1 MCLIKFYKYLESNM
15 RWDYNND
22 YNIEE
27 DFYSKKK
34 EFAAAVISNCG
45 AGSKRLEYIKGL
57 F

>member
-1 MCLIKFYKYLESNM
+1 M

-45 AGSKRLEYIKGL
+45 AGSKRLEYIKGS
-57 F
+57 FYN